1 MGYISNGTMMQPG
14 SEHLSEFAVNR
25 PNSASAGSGSHPPG
39 SVIEPAPGIEGWLR
53 GEVESLS
60 GRWLSSLA
68 SQGAVARGNGEK
80 LLESFIPFLTSF
92 LPLSMGAFREPAEPI
107 WKQAAELYG
116 SVAAMR
122 GLAAGEVIEEFQ
134 SLREVLIRR
143 VWQAVEGEEISL
155 GLRDLLLLNRTVDL
169 GVTHSSI
176 GHTDALF
183 FALFHGA
190 GVPRSLSP
198 EILDEVGTQMAGLR
212 AEMLRLERP

>member
-1 MGYISNGTMMQPG
+1 MIEPG
-14 SEHLSEFAVNR
+14 SEPIPQFAVG
-25 PNSASAGSGSHPPG
+25 PPDSAHAGSGPHLSSS
-39 SVIEPAPGIEGWLR
+39 SVEPAPGIEVWLR
-53 GEVESLS
+53 AEMEFLS
-60 GRWLSSLA
+60 ERWLTRLIA
-68 SQGAVARGNGEK
+68 QGAAGRGNGGG

-92 LPLSMGAFREPAEPI
+92 LPVSMGAFREPAEPL

-134 SLREVLIRR
+134 LLREVLMRR
-143 VWQAVEGEEISL
+143 VWQAGEVGEL
-155 GLRDLLLLNRTVDL
+155 TLRLRDLLLLNRTVDL

-198 EILDEVGTQMAGLR
+198 EILEEVGTQMAGLR
-212 AEMLRLERP
+212 AELLRLERP

>member
-1 MGYISNGTMMQPG
+1 MDF
-14 SEHLSEFAVNR
+14 LSE
-25 PNSASAGSGSHPPG
+25 
-39 SVIEPAPGIEGWLR
+39 
-53 GEVESLS
+53 
-60 GRWLSSLA
+60 RWLMRLT
-68 SQGAVARGNGEK
+68 SQGAAARGNGEG
-80 LLESFIPFLTSF
+80 LLESFIPFLISF
-92 LPLSMGAFREPAEPI
+92 LPPSMGAFREPAEPL

-134 SLREVLIRR
+134 LLREVLIRR
-143 VWQAVEGEEISL
+143 AWQAGEAGELSL
-155 GLRDLLLLNRTVDL
+155 RLRDLLLLNRTVDL

-190 GVPRSLSP
+190 GVPRALSP

-212 AEMLRLERP
+212 AELLRLERP